1 MSSNGGGGSNL
12 LDMGLMIAAGVAAPE
27 LAPILMEGGGA
38 GLALGETAATAATGA
53 GLSGLAA
60 AATGQNVL
68 RSAGIGALGGALS
81 GALGPASNAG
91 DLGAVS
97 DVAPVTEGAPIAS
110 ETGDIA
116 TNTSGE
122 MLTPQ
127 GAVINPQATPTTM
140 GNTQDI
146 ADMAA
151 GPSAGRVP
159 TATGVNA
166 NTYMPNAASSTAGA
180 AGKNFLGVG
189 PATNL
194 QMGVAGLTNAY
205 GYQAPRPG
213 AYTPPNAIYT
223 GGPLQKFKYDP
234 NNYQPDVVTPPTPLY
249 HAQYAQGGITALA
262 KGGKIKKYGFGGF
275 LDSLVETPVFHA
287 QQAAETYEN
296 HPEQAIAGINTP
308 AEARVWNGATGSQY
322 QPTTNM
328 YGGPTQADY
337 AKGQQQGVNM
347 TAGHVADSV
356 VPIVAGAVGSAF
368 GGPAGGAAASYGAKM
383 ANQMGNNYED
393 NLLRQQYYQNPQAFN
408 QQYGYV
414 QGVNYAA
421 GGMTSGGTGRYD
433 AIPSASDSSYFD
445 SFPEIIAQALKESP
459 ANSLT
464 MNVRPAYAAGGMASG
479 GISTLGSYSDGGRLL
494 KGPGDGMSDSIPAKI
509 GGKQEARLAD
519 GEFVIPS
526 DVVSGLGNGST
537 DAGAKHLYKMMDKVR
552 HARTG
557 RKSQGKQIK
566 SEKYLPA

>member
-421 GGMTSGGTGRYD
+421 GGM
-433 AIPSASDSSYFD
+433 
-445 SFPEIIAQALKESP
+445 
-459 ANSLT
+459 
-464 MNVRPAYAAGGMASG
+464 ASG

-494 KGPGDGMSDSIPAKI
+494 KGPGDGMSDSIPAMI
-509 GGKQEARLAD
+509 GKKQEARLAD
-519 GEFVIPS
+519 GEFVVPS

-537 DAGAKHLYKMMDKVR
+537 DAGARHLYKMMDKVR

-557 RKSQGKQIK
+557 RKTQGKQIK
-566 SEKYLPA
+566 ADKYVPA

>member
-27 LAPILMEGGGA
+27 VAGALAPEIMGAGGLGGA
-38 GLALGETAATAATGA
+38 AVGAATGA
-53 GLSGLAA
+53 GLSGLTA
-60 AATGQNVL
+60 AATGQNAL
-68 RSAGIGALGGALS
+68 RAAEMGALGGAATGFMPDTPTLPS
-81 GALGPASNAG
+81 GANPPVEMAPVNTPMEGVPPPAVTPPVTPPPPSSNMLGNANIFSNAG
-91 DLGAVS
+91 TLPSNAQLY
-97 DVAPVTEGAPIAS
+97 T
-110 ETGDIA
+110 
-116 TNTSGE
+116 
-122 MLTPQ
+122 
-127 GAVINPQATPTTM
+127 
-140 GNTQDI
+140 
-146 ADMAA
+146 
-151 GPSAGRVP
+151 SAGI
-159 TATGVNA
+159 NA
-166 NTYMPNAASSTAGA
+166 LGSMNT
-180 AGKNFLGVG
+180 K
-189 PATNL
+189 PA
-194 QMGVAGLTNAY
+194 
-205 GYQAPRPG
+205 G

-249 HAQYAQGGITALA
+249 HAQYAEGGIT
-262 KGGKIKKYGFGGF
+262 
-275 LDSLVETPVFHA
+275 SL
-287 QQAAETYEN
+287 
-296 HPEQAIAGINTP
+296 
-308 AEARVWNGATGSQY
+308 
-322 QPTTNM
+322 
-328 YGGPTQADY
+328 
-337 AKGQQQGVNM
+337 
-347 TAGHVADSV
+347 
-356 VPIVAGAVGSAF
+356 
-368 GGPAGGAAASYGAKM
+368 
-383 ANQMGNNYED
+383 
-393 NLLRQQYYQNPQAFN
+393 
-408 QQYGYV
+408 
-414 QGVNYAA
+414 AA
-421 GGMTSGGTGRYD
+421 GGNPGQFDTPLPNPQGYKLESTGRYD

>member
-27 LAPILMEGGGA
+27 LAATMAPEIMAAGGA
-38 GLALGETAATAATGA
+38 GAVATGA
-53 GLSGLAA
+53 AVGAGTSALTA
-60 AATGQNVL
+60 AATGQNVGRAAL
-68 RSAGIGALGGALS
+68 FGGIGGGIS
-81 GALGPASNAG
+81 GGMGPNGFTGEPPTSGGPLPGPNLDEEG
-91 DLGAVS
+91 NLLPNLPSTGAPP
-97 DVAPVTEGAPIAS
+97 VAPPGTPPVPPPAP
-110 ETGDIA
+110 
-116 TNTSGE
+116 
-122 MLTPQ
+122 TP
-127 GAVINPQATPTTM
+127 
-140 GNTQDI
+140 
-146 ADMAA
+146 
-151 GPSAGRVP
+151 
-159 TATGVNA
+159 
-166 NTYMPNAASSTAGA
+166 
-180 AGKNFLGVG
+180 NFLGDPNVTNKALYTAAG
-189 PATNL
+189 INALGYMNNTRPA
-194 QMGVAGLTNAY
+194 
-205 GYQAPRPG
+205 G

-223 GGPLQKFKYDP
+223 GGPLQKFRYDP
-234 NNYQPDVVTPPTPLY
+234 NNYQPDVVTPPAPLY

-421 GGMTSGGTGRYD
+421 GGM
-433 AIPSASDSSYFD
+433 
-445 SFPEIIAQALKESP
+445 
-459 ANSLT
+459 
-464 MNVRPAYAAGGMASG
+464 ASG

-494 KGPGDGMSDSIPAKI
+494 KGPGDGMSDSIPAMI
-509 GGKQEARLAD
+509 GKKQEARLAD
-519 GEFVIPS
+519 GEFVVPA